1 MDVILVFD
9 VNQFRELK
17 LQSFWKIVDKF
28 VSFFVILR
36 TLEANE
42 ALNFHVEVIIYLIL
56 VSEFLENVELLAILS

>member
-42 ALNFHVEVIIYLIL
+42 ALNLHVEVIIYLIL